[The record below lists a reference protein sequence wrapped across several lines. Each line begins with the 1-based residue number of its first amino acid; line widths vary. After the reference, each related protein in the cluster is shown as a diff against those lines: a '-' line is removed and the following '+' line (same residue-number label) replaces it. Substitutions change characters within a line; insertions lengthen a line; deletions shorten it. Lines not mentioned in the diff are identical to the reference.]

1 MKNNYKVLIII
12 ILLFSLLFILL
23 RIFINEDSNN
33 DINSDS
39 GVVNPTPEDD
49 TEESGNVIIKDDINN
64 FDNMLDN
71 IELNK
76 LDYVKDYD
84 YFFTVNDI
92 VNRYLGFNYVN
103 QGEVNYLIDDYTFGN
118 VESLNK
124 LYRDN
129 DYTEFVVDSMKVY
142 DNGIIQN
149 YFVSGYLA
157 ISGMDGVE
165 RQEKAVFVVRIDKA
179 YQTYSIIP
187 SSFTTIDNVFANYG
201 IANKKENILKND
213 YNQYELISISANRLA
228 YIYLAGFVNEMAF
241 YPDEAYNKL
250 DDKIKNTVFK
260 TKEDFEKF
268 LNVNMEKI
276 YNYKIE
282 NIIVSHDNLY
292 TIYEIETDNYT
303 YTFKM
308 KYIMDYEVSIE

>member
-1 MKNNYKVLIII
+1 MKNNYKALIII

-23 RIFINEDSNN
+23 LIFINEDSNN

-49 TEESGNVIIKDDINN
+49 TEESGNVIIKGDINN

-92 VNRYLGFNYVN
+92 VNRYLGFNYAN

-201 IANKKENILKND
+201 IADKKENILKND
-213 YNQYELISISANRLA
+213 YNQYELVSISANRLA

>member
-1 MKNNYKVLIII
+1 MKNNYKALIII

-23 RIFINEDSNN
+23 LIFINEDSNN

-92 VNRYLGFNYVN
+92 VNRYLGFNYDN

-118 VESLNK
+118 AESLNK

-129 DYTEFVVDSMKVY
+129 DYNEFVVDSMKVY

-201 IANKKENILKND
+201 IADKEENILKND
-213 YNQYELISISANRLA
+213 YNQYELVSISANRLA

>member
-1 MKNNYKVLIII
+1 MKNNYKALIII

-23 RIFINEDSNN
+23 LIFINEDSNN

-49 TEESGNVIIKDDINN
+49 TEESGNVIIKGDINN

-92 VNRYLGFNYVN
+92 VNRYLGFNYAN

-268 LNVNMEKI
+268 LNANMEKI

-282 NIIVSHDNLY
+282 NIIVSHDNVY

>member
-1 MKNNYKVLIII
+1 MKNNYKALIII

-92 VNRYLGFNYVN
+92 VNRYLGFNYDN

-118 VESLNK
+118 AESLNK

-129 DYTEFVVDSMKVY
+129 DYNEFVVDSMKVY

-187 SSFTTIDNVFANYG
+187 SSFATIDNVFANYG
-201 IANKKENILKND
+201 IADKKENILKND
-213 YNQYELISISANRLA
+213 YNQYELVSISANRLA

-241 YPDEAYNKL
+241 YPDEAYSKL

-282 NIIVSHDNLY
+282 NIIVSHDNVY

>member
-1 MKNNYKVLIII
+1 MKNNYKALIII

-282 NIIVSHDNLY
+282 NIIVSHDNVY

>member
-76 LDYVKDYD
+76 FDYVKDYD

-129 DYTEFVVDSMKVY
+129 NYTEFVVDSMKVY

-201 IANKKENILKND
+201 IADKKENILKND
-213 YNQYELISISANRLA
+213 YNQYELVSISANRLA

-282 NIIVSHDNLY
+282 NIIVSRDNVY
-292 TIYEIETDNYT
+292 TIYEIETNNYT

>member
-1 MKNNYKVLIII
+1 MKNNYKALIII

-118 VESLNK
+118 AESLNK

-129 DYTEFVVDSMKVY
+129 DYNEFVVDSMKVY

-187 SSFTTIDNVFANYG
+187 SSFATIDNVFANYG
-201 IANKKENILKND
+201 IADKKENILKND

-282 NIIVSHDNLY
+282 NIIVSHDNVY

>member
-118 VESLNK
+118 AESLNK

-129 DYTEFVVDSMKVY
+129 DYNEFVVDSMKVY

-165 RQEKAVFVVRIDKA
+165 RQEKAVFVVNNHGTKVLDESLKPIGVYAKYD
-179 YQTYSIIP
+179 
-187 SSFTTIDNVFANYG
+187 
-201 IANKKENILKND
+201 EN
-213 YNQYELISISANRLA
+213 
-228 YIYLAGFVNEMAF
+228 G
-241 YPDEAYNKL
+241 
-250 DDKIKNTVFK
+250 
-260 TKEDFEKF
+260 
-268 LNVNMEKI
+268 
-276 YNYKIE
+276 
-282 NIIVSHDNLY
+282 NIIEVNSDIFIRDLTGWTKIDEGYGDRYAHAQSQYFNEPLFMKQK
-292 TIYEIETDNYT
+292 TTD
-303 YTFKM
+303 
-308 KYIMDYEVSIE
+308 

>member
-1 MKNNYKVLIII
+1 
-12 ILLFSLLFILL
+12 
-23 RIFINEDSNN
+23 
-33 DINSDS
+33 
-39 GVVNPTPEDD
+39 
-49 TEESGNVIIKDDINN
+49 
-64 FDNMLDN
+64 
-71 IELNK
+71 
-76 LDYVKDYD
+76 
-84 YFFTVNDI
+84 
-92 VNRYLGFNYVN
+92 
-103 QGEVNYLIDDYTFGN
+103 
-118 VESLNK
+118 
-124 LYRDN
+124 
-129 DYTEFVVDSMKVY
+129 
-142 DNGIIQN
+142 
-149 YFVSGYLA
+149 
-157 ISGMDGVE
+157 MDGVE

-187 SSFTTIDNVFANYG
+187 SNFTTIDNVFANYG
-201 IANKKENILKND
+201 IADKKENILKND
-213 YNQYELISISANRLA
+213 YNQYELVSISANRLA

-282 NIIVSHDNLY
+282 NIIVSHDNVY

>member
-129 DYTEFVVDSMKVY
+129 DYNEFVVDSMKVY

-201 IANKKENILKND
+201 IADKKENILKND
-213 YNQYELISISANRLA
+213 YNQYELVSISANRLA

-282 NIIVSHDNLY
+282 NIIVSHDNVY

>member
-1 MKNNYKVLIII
+1 MKNNYKALIII

-92 VNRYLGFNYVN
+92 VNRYLGFNYDN
-103 QGEVNYLIDDYTFGN
+103 QGKVNYLIDDYTFGN

-201 IANKKENILKND
+201 IADKKENILKND
-213 YNQYELISISANRLA
+213 YNQYELVSISANRLA

-282 NIIVSHDNLY
+282 NIIVSHDNVY